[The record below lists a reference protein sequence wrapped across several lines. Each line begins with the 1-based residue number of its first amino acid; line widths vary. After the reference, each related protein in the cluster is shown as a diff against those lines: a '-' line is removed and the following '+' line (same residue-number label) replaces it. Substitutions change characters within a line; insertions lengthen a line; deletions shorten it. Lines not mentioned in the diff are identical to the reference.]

1 MKIKHKQ
8 RADFVTGTD
17 IVRLITT
24 LCGIVLFLLPFV
36 YAKFSVGTQNI
47 MHICGY
53 VLWGFLAVDS
63 AYKIVRMNKEERTR
77 FLKIHKTDLLF
88 CAATV
93 VLLPVSIIM
102 HIYWPAAVLILKFAA
117 SLLPFDDEKTFQLF
131 TNIISVLLIAF
142 YVIPLCNVLAVSL
155 SSPDQIVNIFPKNI
169 DLYSVKYVLT
179 DSRFFHAMGISVFV
193 TAVGTVL
200 TVITV
205 SMAAYPLS
213 KPQIPFRRT
222 MMMFFIIIMLF
233 NGGMAPSILLMN
245 YLHLNNTVW
254 ALIFPSVVQV
264 FYLILLKGFF
274 EDIPAELEESARLDG
289 ANNYTILFRIVFPIS
304 APMLA
309 TVALFTLVS
318 YWNNFYSA
326 ILYVTSRE
334 DLYPLPMYIRNFLNS
349 SPLNIAMENPTLV
362 AYWDNVKMSYILFSI
377 VPVLIA
383 YPFTFKYLKNGVSMG
398 AVKG

>member
-1 MKIKHKQ
+1 MKIKHKE
-8 RADFVTGTD
+8 RADFVTTAD
-17 IVRLITT
+17 IVRLVASLCAITVFAVSFAYAKLT
-24 LCGIVLFLLPFV
+24 PKMQSAMHIFGYALWIFLIVDSLAKFSKMQKEERRYFIKLHKSDLIFLLASMFLLPI
-36 YAKFSVGTQNI
+36 SLI
-47 MHICGY
+47 
-53 VLWGFLAVDS
+53 W
-63 AYKIVRMNKEERTR
+63 
-77 FLKIHKTDLLF
+77 
-88 CAATV
+88 
-93 VLLPVSIIM
+93 
-102 HIYWPAAVLILKFAA
+102 HIYWPVLIIIMKFFA
-117 SLLPFDDEKTFQLF
+117 SLLPFDDEKTFQII
-131 TNIISVLLIAF
+131 TNIIAVLLIGF
-142 YVIPLCNVLAVSL
+142 YVIPLCNVLAVSI
-155 SSPDQIVNIFPKNI
+155 SSPDQIVNIFPKKI
-169 DLYSVKYVLT
+169 DLYAVKYVLQ
-179 DSRFFHAMGISVFV
+179 DSRFFRAMGISVFV
-193 TAVGTVL
+193 TLVGTLL

-205 SMAAYPLS
+205 AMAAYPLS

-309 TVALFTLVS
+309 TVALFTIVS

-349 SPLNIAMENPTLV
+349 DPMRIALDNPTLLT
-362 AYWDNVKMSYILFSI
+362 YWDNVKMSYILFSI